1 MKRYLLGPLGSGRL
15 LEYEVGE
22 GPLREI
28 NLHEAP
34 SKNDP
39 INGVARYINFEGK
52 LVGALEELTETIV
65 FVDGYRVPLA
75 DPELSINLQE
85 NNGRRAIEILHK
97 GKTLVVGQ
105 YPIPEIAEWDVYSD
119 DTSEDFFYWLTKT
132 KNQNQ

>member
-52 LVGALEELTETIV
+52 FARSIRKGQIYESNFCPQRQISKSIRGAKLE
-65 FVDGYRVPLA
+65 
-75 DPELSINLQE
+75 
-85 NNGRRAIEILHK
+85 
-97 GKTLVVGQ
+97 
-105 YPIPEIAEWDVYSD
+105 
-119 DTSEDFFYWLTKT
+119 
-132 KNQNQ
+132 